1 MNDQANKVTEAP
13 RAAGDNAAP
22 RAAGVRIGPG
32 LSAKLLLL
40 TILFVM
46 LAEVLIFVPS
56 IANFRMTW
64 LRDRLPAAQI
74 AAMVLEAAP
83 DGMIPKSLEQ
93 ELLDNAG
100 AMAIALSR
108 NGTRQLLMIDTSP
121 PSVDLHVDLR
131 ETVVLRAF
139 EQAFATLLAGDGR
152 IINVRGSVISGIH
165 AASSGDQ
172 TGDFIEVVMNETPLR
187 QAMIAFSF
195 NILTL
200 SILISV
206 IAAALVY
213 LALNWMLVR
222 PMRRITENMVA
233 FSNNPED
240 RTRIIQPGT
249 RRDEI
254 GVAERQLA
262 AMQEQLSGTLHQKG
276 HLAALGLA
284 VSKINHDLRNML
296 SNSHL
301 ISDRLASVPD
311 PTVQRFVPKLI
322 ASLDRAVALC
332 TNTIKY
338 GQAREQ
344 PPSRRRLILRQL
356 VDDAADSLEIYAE
369 HKVQWRNNV
378 PPDLEADADPDQLY
392 RVLLNLVRNAVQALE
407 TIAPADGAHGVISV
421 DAQRDGAVVTILV
434 SDNGPGVP
442 AMARERLFEAFQST
456 ARPGGTGLGLAISA
470 ELIQAHGGTI
480 SLDDTE
486 NGTTFRV
493 VLPDAIPTIGDAR
506 ATQAKRQ
513 AGE

>member
-1 MNDQANKVTEAP
+1 MSEQPDKAMDDAP
-13 RAAGDNAAP
+13 ATDGDAKP
-22 RAAGVRIGPG
+22 RPARVRYSPG

-46 LAEVLIFVPS
+46 IAEVFIFVPS

-83 DGMIPKSLEQ
+83 DGMISKSLEQ

-100 AMAIALSR
+100 AKAIALSR
-108 NGTRQLLMIDTSP
+108 NGVRQLLMIETSP
-121 PSVDLHVDLR
+121 PSVDLLVDLR
-131 ETVVLRAF
+131 ETGVARAIH
-139 EQAFATLLAGDGR
+139 EAFATLFAADGR
-152 IINVRGSVISGIH
+152 IINVRGPVFSANHRVIP
-165 AASSGDQ
+165 GDLS
-172 TGDFIEVVMNETPLR
+172 DEFIEVVMDETPLR
-187 QAMIAFSF
+187 TAMIAFSF

-200 SILISV
+200 SIIISC

-213 LALNWMLVR
+213 LALNWLLVR

-233 FSNNPED
+233 FSSNPED
-240 RTRIIQPGT
+240 RARIIRPGG

-254 GVAERQLA
+254 GIAERQLA

-296 SNSHL
+296 ANSHL
-301 ISDRLASVPD
+301 ISDRLAGVPD

-344 PPSRRRLILRQL
+344 PPSRRRLNLRQL
-356 VDDAADSLEIYAE
+356 VDDAADSLEISAE
-369 HKVQWRNNV
+369 HKMQWRNNV

-407 TIAPADGAHGVISV
+407 TIARADGGHGVITV
-421 DAQRDGAVVTILV
+421 DAQREGSIVTVLV

-486 NGTTFRV
+486 SGTTFRI
-493 VLPDAIPTIGDAR
+493 VLPDAVVAIGEARTAPTS
-506 ATQAKRQ
+506 RQ

>member
-1 MNDQANKVTEAP
+1 MSDQANKAREGGM
-13 RAAGDNAAP
+13 AAGNAAAQRP
-22 RAAGVRIGPG
+22 AVVRNGPG

-40 TILFVM
+40 TILSVM
-46 LAEVLIFVPS
+46 LAEVFIFVPS

-100 AMAIALSR
+100 AMAVALSR
-108 NGTRQLLMIDTSP
+108 NGTRQLLIIDTSP
-121 PSVDLHVDLR
+121 PSIDLHVDLR
-131 ETVVLRAF
+131 EIVVLRAF

-165 AASSGDQ
+165 TPTNGDPA
-172 TGDFIEVVMNETPLR
+172 GDFIEVVMDETPLR

-195 NILTL
+195 NILSL
-200 SILISV
+200 SILISC

-213 LALNWMLVR
+213 LALNWMFVR
-222 PMRRITENMVA
+222 PMRHITENMVA

-240 RTRIIQPGT
+240 RTRVIQPGK

-344 PPSRRRLILRQL
+344 PPSRSRLKLRQL
-356 VDDAADSLEIYAE
+356 VDDAADSLEFCAE

-378 PPDLEADADPDQLY
+378 PADLEADADPDQLY
-392 RVLLNLVRNAVQALE
+392 RVLINLLRNAIQALE
-407 TIAPADGAHGVISV
+407 TIAPADGGRCAISV

-434 SDNGPGVP
+434 RDNGPGVP
-442 AMARERLFEAFQST
+442 AMARDRLFEAFQST
-456 ARPGGTGLGLAISA
+456 ARPGGTGLGLAIST

-486 NGTTFRV
+486 IGTTFRV
-493 VLPDAIPTIGDAR
+493 VLPDVIPTIGNVR
-506 ATQAKRQ
+506 AIQTDRQ

>member
-1 MNDQANKVTEAP
+1 MSDQPDKVTQGAP
-13 RAAGDNAAP
+13 APDGDGMP
-22 RAAGVRIGPG
+22 RPTGVRHGPG

-83 DGMIPKSLEQ
+83 DGMIPKPLEQ

-100 AMAIALSR
+100 AMSIALSR
-108 NGTRQLLMIDTSP
+108 NGVRQLLMIETSP
-121 PSVDLHVDLR
+121 PSIDLLVDLR
-131 ETVVLRAF
+131 ETAVFRAIG
-139 EQAFATLLAGDGR
+139 QAFATLVARDGR

-165 AASSGDQ
+165 RVA
-172 TGDFIEVVMNETPLR
+172 TGDLSDEFIEVVMDETPLR
-187 QAMIAFSF
+187 TAMIAFSF

-213 LALNWMLVR
+213 LALHWMLVR

-240 RTRIIQPGT
+240 RTRIIRPGG

-262 AMQEQLSGTLHQKG
+262 AMQEQLSGTLQQKG

-301 ISDRLASVPD
+301 ISDRLSSVPD

-344 PPSRRRLILRQL
+344 PPSRRRLKLYEL
-356 VDDAADSLEIYAE
+356 VEDAADSLEICTE
-369 HKVQWRNNV
+369 HKVEWRNNV
-378 PPDLEADADPDQLY
+378 PLDLEADADPDQLY
-392 RVLLNLVRNAVQALE
+392 RVLLNLVRNALQALE
-407 TIAPADGAHGVISV
+407 TIAPADGGHGLIKV

-442 AMARERLFEAFQST
+442 AMVRDRLFEAFQST

-486 NGTTFRV
+486 NGTTFRI
-493 VLPDAIPTIGDAR
+493 VLPDAIPTIGEVRTAQATRR
-506 ATQAKRQ
+506 A
-513 AGE
+513 GG